1 MLDLHRIAAHLPGRL
16 ADQTRTRERLAT
28 RLALALAAIDDCEGC
43 WEDLRDRAET
53 TDRSWLVARLR
64 ESPAARHEPMPRPTP
79 VTVVASDGSQ
89 VFPDRH
95 REPHLFLVNIARLA
109 FQYGTHEAPFIEA
122 LPHIRSD
129 DDALADILDE
139 VVHDASP
146 EVVSAIR
153 DELELK
159 ALLDTA
165 LQTRVDGRPIVA
177 LADGTLIRWMLRAM
191 RDDRQA
197 DRFVARYAALLEGFR
212 EARIPVASFVSL
224 PRNTE
229 VVNLLRL
236 HRGEPEEPR
245 RAAPGAGADGAAPES
260 GSAPPKR
267 DDTRDTIEGVLDRHV
282 FEQRLL
288 PGERSAVFESSSKV
302 QERYGAADRIC
313 YFYLHVPG
321 RPEEIARVEL
331 PRWLADESA
340 LVDLVH
346 AVVLRECDKG
356 DGYPLILAEAHE
368 RAVVR
373 GREKAAFHA
382 LVEHALYGSGR
393 AAPTSRK
400 AASKDHPRA

>member
-1 MLDLHRIAAHLPGRL
+1 MLDLHRIAAHLPGLVADQADAHARLARRL
-16 ADQTRTRERLAT
+16 AD
-28 RLALALAAIDDCEGC
+28 ALAAFDDCDGC
-43 WEDLRDRAET
+43 WEALRETAET

-64 ESPAARHEPMPRPTP
+64 ESPATRHEPMPRPTP

-165 LQTRVDGRPIVA
+165 TETRVDGRPIVA

-212 EARIPVASFVSL
+212 AARIPVASFVSL

-245 RAAPGAGADGAAPES
+245 RAAPGTDDGAT
-260 GSAPPKR
+260 PKR
-267 DDTRDTIEGVLDRHV
+267 DETRDTIEGVLDRHV

-331 PRWLADESA
+331 PRWLADEPA

-382 LVEHALYGSGR
+382 LVEHALYGAGR
-393 AAPTSRK
+393 PAPVSRK